1 MVWSVKSAVTITGIS
16 AGPVWP
22 VSGTWRCQANGVG
35 EGEHTFHLND
45 PEHAMPRVYWRDKFV
60 HRRRTLV
67 QSWDEKA
74 VYAGEIIDT
83 NWDAAQHLL
92 TVRHREIRGAFSRLP
107 FGPEHIGP
115 GGKAPTSGSQFSGLS
130 LRGIARAVVMR
141 GFDSPNARRRLPIDF
156 GPDYPGSESWWWSW
170 HQFPT
175 IDSML
180 TEVQNSDGG
189 PDVWLEPTWTA
200 TGLQWKLRL
209 GNPRLS
215 AGEFTY
221 ARGVPESPVVDF
233 SVQQEATKQATN
245 VWGLGQGSGV
255 DMLAAVKEL
264 AATPDMPVL
273 DRVES
278 FKDVSD
284 GRVLQSL
291 TDGAAAAYAVPTPLA
306 TFKLRI
312 GPTVDPSKIRPGS
325 VLNVVVPE
333 DEWIEQ
339 QKFTGRV
346 VSVEGDM
353 SDVLTVGVV

>member
-1 MVWSVKSAVTITGIS
+1 MAWSMTSVVTLDGRS
-16 AGPVWP
+16 AGPIWP
-22 VSGTWRCQANGVG
+22 ETGSWRNQGNGVG
-35 EGEHTFHLND
+35 EGQHTFLLAD

-60 HRRRTLV
+60 KRRRTLV
-67 QSWDEKA
+67 QSWDGVA
-74 VYAGEIIDT
+74 VYAGEVIDT
-83 NWDAAQHLL
+83 DWDADEHRL
-92 TVRHREIRGAFSRLP
+92 TVMHREIRGMFSRLP

-115 GGKAPTSGSQFSGLS
+115 GGKAPTSGSQFTGLS
-130 LRGIARAVVMR
+130 KRGLARAVVMR

-156 GPDYPGSESWWWSW
+156 GPEYPGSESAWWSW

-175 IDSML
+175 IESML

-189 PDVWLEPTWTA
+189 PDVWLEPMWTQ
-200 TGLQWKLRL
+200 TGLEWKLRL

-215 AGEFTY
+215 AGSFTY
-221 ARGVPESPVVDF
+221 VRGVDESPVVGLQVRED
-233 SVQQEATKQATN
+233 ATRQATQ

-255 DMLAAVKEL
+255 DMLASVKEL
-264 AATPDMPVL
+264 PATPDMPVL
-273 DRVES
+273 DRVEA

-284 GRVLQSL
+284 GGVLQSL

-312 GPTVDPSKIRPGS
+312 GPTVHPAMIRPGT
-325 VLNVVVPE
+325 VLNVRVPE

-339 QKFTGRV
+339 QQFTGRV
-346 VSVEGDM
+346 VSVEGDL